1 MCGWSAFSVLY
12 TDVLRQLL
20 FFYCNSPV
28 QALSINA
35 PAPSLGLV
43 LHGNGYV
50 IHPDLEKDVK
60 CPQSENWPL
69 QNVLKIAWFATND
82 DQKYA
87 FLIWVR
93 QSSIFNPRSS
103 ILDPQSLILNPQS
116 SILDP
121 QSSILNPPS
130 SIFNPQYS
138 ILNPLPSIHQPQPPL
153 LIINPLSL
161 ILNPQCSTLNPQSS
175 IIIFHPQSSL
185 INP

>member
-1 MCGWSAFSVLY
+1 MRFLVSSWWWILG
-12 TDVLRQLL
+12 TE
-20 FFYCNSPV
+20 V
-28 QALSINA
+28 QERIWV
-35 PAPSLGLV
+35 PGKFW
-43 LHGNGYV
+43 GQF
-50 IHPDLEKDVK
+50 DLEKDVK

-87 FLIWVR
+87 FLIL
-93 QSSIFNPRSS
+93 NPRSS

-138 ILNPLPSIHQPQPPL
+138 ILNPLPSIHQPPL